1 MSNIGEKIVVG
12 SPWLSEHIPCFSQ
25 SRNFRT
31 WSARRWT
38 VCPNPMLGPMENVV
52 VVVEEK
58 ASRAVLADL
67 DIDDE
72 NELLG
77 LYHGISRDDESF
89 FQTGGNMPSRISIYR
104 KPILRICRTK
114 QEVVQE
120 VRDTVVHEI
129 GHHFGLTTTRCRIEL
144 RGDVMGSIK
153 RQVLEVVEHLP
164 ENVTWNEISNAIFLR
179 RKIAESIAAADEG
192 KMSFA

>member
-1 MSNIGEKIVVG
+1 MAQRAHTLL
-12 SPWLSEHIPCFSQ
+12 LSESEFQDLVRKALDGLPEPY
-25 SRNFRT
+25 
-31 WSARRWT
+31 AG
-38 VCPNPMLGPMENVV
+38 LMENVV

-58 ASRAVLADL
+58 ASRAVLEDL

-104 KPILRICRTK
+104 QPILRICRTK

-129 GHHFGLTTTRCRIEL
+129 GHHFGL
-144 RGDVMGSIK
+144 DD
-153 RQVLEVVEHLP
+153 
-164 ENVTWNEISNAIFLR
+164 
-179 RKIAESIAAADEG
+179 DE
-192 KMSFA
+192 MPY